1 MYLFMDIVIG
11 MYQVIMNGIKLDQIG
26 DNWEYPMDTFMLQ
39 VKVAP
44 IPIIFILMIAMETYI
59 LVLEIAVK
67 QVSMI
72 LLG

>member
-1 MYLFMDIVIG
+1 MDIVIG

-26 DNWEYPMDTFMLQ
+26 DTWEYPMDTFMLQ

-59 LVLEIAVK
+59 LVLGIAVK

>member
-1 MYLFMDIVIG
+1 MDI
-11 MYQVIMNGIKLDQIG
+11 
-26 DNWEYPMDTFMLQ
+26 FMLQ

-59 LVLEIAVK
+59 LVLGIAVK

-72 LLG
+72 LFG